1 MLLNS
6 DDDTFLQT
14 FNCHFCSFVICG
26 FYLYSSSWSCI
37 WDVCIWKDYTR
48 VKLSNIL
55 TMVLQEKAYS
65 VSGCDLFSKWS
76 WLWTSDTLFHLR
88 GVSLQGGGQGTALLD
103 GHQLT
108 WPLKRLCSSPPNH
121 WVAQQRWKKMSRC
134 WPGTPWPHR
143 CDEAHMTQF
152 TVTGFKL
159 IFRDMWIRTTSASH
173 GTNEKWSLNWLCFVF
188 SPFSPEHCPQK
199 SLCILYRWP
208 ICPLS

>member
-76 WLWTSDTLFHLR
+76 WLWTSLCSPALMFVFLVWAVYAKVDLFREILNTFMQ
-88 GVSLQGGGQGTALLD
+88 VNIALLM
-103 GHQLT
+103 LFAY
-108 WPLKRLCSSPPNH
+108 L
-121 WVAQQRWKKMSRC
+121 M
-134 WPGTPWPHR
+134 
-143 CDEAHMTQF
+143 
-152 TVTGFKL
+152 
-159 IFRDMWIRTTSASH
+159 
-173 GTNEKWSLNWLCFVF
+173 LNNAIVNKEFC
-188 SPFSPEHCPQK
+188 CY
-199 SLCILYRWP
+199 CI
-208 ICPLS
+208 I